1 MVRTYKRKTER
12 GAYGDETLKAALL
25 ALEEQ
30 PLKAVSRLY
39 NIPTRTLRR
48 HRDNRVFTRGAL
60 ALGPKKPA
68 LPTTA
73 ERTLRDHISY
83 MENCL
88 YGLTTVDV
96 RRLAFDLAE
105 KLGLKHNFSAET
117 KMAGRDWLRGFFKR
131 HEDLAIR
138 RPQGT
143 NVARAVGFNRPKVHQ
158 FFKLYRSQLEMS
170 IYTSARIWNMDET
183 GVTNVQKPGK
193 IVATKGVRQVGKMT
207 SGERGATVTVICG
220 MNAVG
225 TYLPPMFIFPRK
237 RMVASLMIGA
247 PYQSVGY
254 CSPNGWTDSD
264 LFVKWLEHFASF
276 TNASVDV
283 PQIVILDGHHS
294 HKTLAAVEYA
304 RSRGITLIT
313 LPPHCTHKMQ
323 PLDRSYFK
331 SLKSAYN

>member
-1 MVRTYKRKTER
+1 MTA
-12 GAYGDETLKAALL
+12 GSLL
-25 ALEEQ
+25 AA
-30 PLKAVSRLY
+30 PLRLG
-39 NIPTRTLRR
+39 RR
-48 HRDNRVFTRGAL
+48 SQHYLPPPNAL
-60 ALGPKKPA
+60 SA
-68 LPTTA
+68 TTFP
-73 ERTLRDHISY
+73 IWIF
-83 MENCL
+83 L

-96 RRLAFDLAE
+96 RRLAYDLAE

-138 RPQGT
+138 RPQAQCT
-143 NVARAVGFNRPKVHQ
+143 NVARAVRFNRPKVHQ
-158 FFKLYRSQLEMS
+158 FFELYRSQLEMS

-254 CSPNGWTDSD
+254 PTAG
-264 LFVKWLEHFASF
+264 
-276 TNASVDV
+276 
-283 PQIVILDGHHS
+283 
-294 HKTLAAVEYA
+294 
-304 RSRGITLIT
+304 RTLIC
-313 LPPHCTHKMQ
+313 L
-323 PLDRSYFK
+323 
-331 SLKSAYN
+331 